1 MVGIELDWDG
11 NLQFY
16 VLDKKNLVFIDEE
29 LFWMFGKIYV
39 DKLFLKRFGLE
50 IKIFFGMS
58 EIEFEVINFDNGI
71 KVRKCFLFDI

>member
-1 MVGIELDWDG
+1 
-11 NLQFY
+11 
-16 VLDKKNLVFIDEE
+16 
-29 LFWMFGKIYV
+29 MFGKIYV